1 MADTRVE
8 SGFSL
13 PKWLLY
19 RENQGA
25 MRLRGHLCI
34 NTGINRLRDGS
45 RYKNL

>member
-13 PKWLLY
+13 PNWLLY